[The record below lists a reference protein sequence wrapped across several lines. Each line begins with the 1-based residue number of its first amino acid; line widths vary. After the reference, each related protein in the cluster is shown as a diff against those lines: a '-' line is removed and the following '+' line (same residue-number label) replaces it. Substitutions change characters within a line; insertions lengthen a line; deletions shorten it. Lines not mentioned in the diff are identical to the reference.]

1 MHEQPP
7 VSVERSTTKARG
19 HDIVLAEYC
28 DTRFY
33 RLYIMLIN
41 PDKDWGVDL
50 LFTSVALPLQQDD
63 TFKLQIIIK

>member
-1 MHEQPP
+1 
-7 VSVERSTTKARG
+7 
-19 HDIVLAEYC
+19 
-28 DTRFY
+28 
-33 RLYIMLIN
+33 MLIN